1 MKPHQSP
8 TRTSN
13 VNEAHTLN
21 QLQDA
26 IQRLEDIQLFG
37 DDVTGT
43 DLEIII
49 TNLLSVRDEL
59 EQQLS

>member
-1 MKPHQSP
+1 M
-8 TRTSN
+8 RTSN

-21 QLQDA
+21 RLQDA
-26 IQRLEDIQLFG
+26 IQRLEDIQCYG

-49 TNLLSVRDEL
+49 TDLLSVRDEL
-59 EQQLS
+59 ERQL